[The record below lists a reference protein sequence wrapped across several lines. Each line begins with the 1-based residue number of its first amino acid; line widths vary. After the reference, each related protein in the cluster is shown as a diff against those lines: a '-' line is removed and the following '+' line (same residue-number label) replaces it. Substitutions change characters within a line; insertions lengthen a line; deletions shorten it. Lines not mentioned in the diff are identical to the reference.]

1 MISIII
7 KRLFDLIFSFLI
19 ILILIIPILIISIYL
34 KIDSSGP
41 IFFFS
46 KSIGKKKKTFSM
58 PKFRTMINGTKE
70 VETSEFKE
78 INRITNFKIQEI

>member
-41 IFFFS
+41 IFFFI
-46 KSIGKKKKTFSM
+46 KKGWKKGK
-58 PKFRTMINGTKE
+58 
-70 VETSEFKE
+70 
-78 INRITNFKIQEI
+78 NFLNAKI

>member
-41 IFFFS
+41 IFFYQ
-46 KSIGKKKKTFSM
+46 KGLEKGKKFS
-58 PKFRTMINGTKE
+58 
-70 VETSEFKE
+70 
-78 INRITNFKIQEI
+78 